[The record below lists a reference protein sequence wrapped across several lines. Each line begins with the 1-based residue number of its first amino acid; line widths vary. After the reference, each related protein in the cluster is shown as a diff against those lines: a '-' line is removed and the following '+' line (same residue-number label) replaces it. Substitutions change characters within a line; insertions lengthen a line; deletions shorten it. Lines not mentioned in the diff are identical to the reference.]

1 MSLKDRLAVA
11 PVKKSNMDVWFEAL
25 PPDEREAVMTAI
37 RDHSWDHISLR
48 DALAD
53 EGAPRIADT
62 TFGRWR
68 KRMGW
73 TA

>member
-1 MSLKDRLAVA
+1 M
-11 PVKKSNMDVWFEAL
+11 
-25 PPDEREAVMTAI
+25 MTAI
-37 RDHSWDHISLR
+37 LDHSWDHVALR
-48 DALAD
+48 NALAD
-53 EGAPRIADT
+53 EGAPRLSDN